1 MPTVVDD
8 RVKQYTTTSGT
19 GSISFSGT
27 IEGYKAFS
35 DVLTSGDQTFY
46 CILDGANGET
56 GWEVGIGTFDGSLLS
71 RDTVLS
77 SSTGSKISLS
87 GNISTIFIT
96 YAATNSI
103 FTDGNNRLGIGTG
116 SPSYA
121 LDVFGHDAWI
131 QATGVIVGASGIV
144 IGNHGISP
152 GINALSDARVLGTS
166 TATYLLDINIGN
178 SGIYLGNQTQT
189 KITSGGKSIH
199 IGEQAGSGT
208 TTGFSNVAI
217 GYQAGKNITTGKRNV
232 AIGAESYPYGDDNH
246 DNVFIGFQSAD
257 SSSVGNYSIGIGA
270 YAGYSE
276 QGSNV
281 NVGYKA
287 GNSLWTYPINTTA
300 IGYQSL
306 SRAHIVTPHGAN
318 TMQYSVAV
326 GSEAGYES
334 YGAYGST
341 YLGAMAGYQ
350 GPGVGS
356 VCIGF
361 QAGRGI
367 SNIGIHDHLFI
378 ANSEPASNGT
388 LIKGLFNTKE
398 VAIGKTDIN
407 VSGVGTLQVYPKQA
421 TSKGIVVV
429 SAASQSAALME
440 WKDSASAT
448 IATMTPSGVLNAYG
462 FVASGDIAVDGKM
475 IFNDADGSAWI
486 NLKSPDSI
494 SSTYTLNL
502 PSGIGVAGQSL
513 HTNADGYTYWA
524 VPAGGGTMSSFV
536 ISDGS
541 TTQTV
546 VDGNTVTFS
555 PVSNRTTTTVSATDT
570 LTIGLADDITVNRV
584 AASGLGVMSA
594 SGIDVTSSGV
604 WFHDLDR
611 STMITMR
618 AHDTVSASYN
628 FYLPS
633 GVGTSTQVLK
643 TDGAGTSYWDASDIN
658 SLTDV
663 SFGGT
668 NLTRTLIIGN
678 AGPGATPVTGSL
690 AADCEDN
697 LAIGYLALN
706 SITQGDGN
714 LALGYN
720 NLTGLTTGYTNVA
733 LGHNVAGAG
742 AVTGYDNVAIGQSS
756 MHSLTGGIRNIALGF
771 SSLYGSTNGEY
782 NISLGAM
789 SQFYANDG
797 DHNIAIGYAS
807 LYGNV
812 DGSTTTGNNYN
823 IGLGFETLK
832 DITTGDRNIGIGYR
846 AGLNLTSDSYMLY
859 IASDAPASNGSL
871 IKGDMTNKYLAVGKA
886 DVTLSTDPATFQVY
900 VNAATDKGVVIQ
912 GAASQSDDLSSWK
925 TSAGSIVAG
934 MTPSGVLNTHGIVA
948 SGTGLRMHRVTP
960 VVTSDTLYNVGGAL
974 YFNGSALAGGVSVAD
989 LNYVSGVAV
998 YASGESGGGGVT
1010 AGELAGVSG
1019 MVVYSSGQAIANES
1033 DIVAVSGIANYA
1045 SGQTIA
1051 NESDIVAVSG
1061 IANYASGQTI
1071 ANESDIVAVSGISNY
1086 ASGQVIASESDI
1098 VAVSGISNYASGQT
1112 IANESD
1118 IVAVSGISNY
1128 ASGQA
1133 IANES
1138 DIVATSGIANYA
1150 SGQAIAN
1157 ESDIVAV
1164 SGISNYASGQAIE
1177 NESLITYA
1185 SGNTANIAFGSN
1197 AEGDILYHN
1206 GTSFTRLAKGTDNYI
1221 LKMNGNA
1228 PNWEAESS
1236 GGGVSTADLNYVSGV
1251 AVYSSGQAIAN
1262 ESDIVASS
1270 GVAAYASGQAIA
1282 NESDIVATSG
1292 IANYA
1297 SGQAIA
1303 NESDIVATSGIAN
1316 YASGQAIANENDIVA
1331 VSGIS
1336 NYASGQA
1343 IENEGLITYASG
1355 NTANIT
1361 FGSNVEGDILYHNG
1375 TSFTRLAKGTDN
1387 HVLTMDGNVP
1397 NWEAAA
1403 AGSASAEA
1411 TYASGQAIAN
1421 ESDIVATSGIAAYAS
1436 GTRIAAGLDGSGLWG
1451 GYNRTNTLLINRP
1464 PGEPPYYGTGN
1475 DCSDNVGIGYHALR
1489 YIAYSVDNIA
1499 LGKLSSGRLSSGDRN
1514 VSIGLEAL
1522 YNNQTGH
1529 DNVAI
1534 GNNALKTANGGS
1546 NNIGIGEEAGYAS
1559 NSSNMLFIAK
1569 GTEAAN
1575 GTIIKGDMANKYLAI
1590 GKADVT
1596 LSTDPATLQ
1605 VYPNAATDKVLLIR
1619 GYAAQSDDLTS
1630 WQTSAGA
1637 AVAAM
1642 TPSGVLNTYGIV
1654 ASGVGVRLHQV
1665 TPTVTTDTLYNVG
1678 GSLYFD
1684 GSAVGGGSAS
1694 AEATYA
1700 SGQAIANESDIV
1712 AVSGISN
1719 YASGQVIANESDI
1732 VATSGIAN
1740 YASGQAIANEDD
1752 IVAVSGIANYASGQ
1766 ANGKMTDFIISDG
1779 STTQTIADGNTI
1791 TFAATS
1797 NETTVAVSA
1806 TDTVTIGLPND
1817 VTIGSDLTVT
1827 DSLVVDTKTLVANAS
1842 SYADRVGI
1850 GTAAP
1855 GYTLDV
1861 FGHDA
1866 WVQASGVR
1874 VGASGIILGGTAVTS
1889 TAAELNY
1896 LDITTLGTAAA
1907 SKAMTWAADST
1918 WTAAGGTCANLGT
1931 VTTVDINGGT
1941 IDGATIATSNV
1952 TVGSSKTLDV
1962 SGGTL
1967 TLAANQI
1974 SGDKVEGGT
1983 IAATTITTLTTAG
1996 ITATANIDIG
2006 GYDLRAATVTPDG
2019 LTSGRVVFA
2028 GTAGVLSDDADL
2040 TFSGDTLTAT
2050 KIKVSDGG
2058 TIGSAS
2064 DADVIT
2070 IATEGD
2076 VTFSKATKPA
2086 LKANSDGATVTFD
2099 LNEANVHTVTLG
2111 GNRTFAISNETA
2123 GQKFIIRILQDGTGS
2138 RLVSTWFSTIKWAGG
2153 SAPTL
2158 TTTAGKAD
2166 VVGFIVTGTDTYDGF
2181 VVGQNI

>member
-1 MPTVVDD
+1 MPTVVAD

-46 CILDGANGET
+46 CVLDGANGET
-56 GWEVGIGTFDGSLLS
+56 AWEVGIGTFDGSSLS

-96 YAATNSI
+96 YPAPNSV
-103 FTDGNNRLGIGTG
+103 FTDGNNRLGIGTS
-116 SPSYA
+116 SPSYT

-144 IGNHGISP
+144 IGDHGISP
-152 GINALSDARVLGTS
+152 GINALSDARVLGTP
-166 TATYLLDINIGN
+166 TTTYLLDINIGN

-232 AIGAESYPYGDDNH
+232 AIGAEVYPNGDDNH

-257 SSSVGNYSIGIGA
+257 SASVGNYSIGIGA

-306 SRAHIVTPHGAN
+306 NRAHIVTPHGAN

-378 ANSEPASNGT
+378 ANNEPASNGT

-429 SAASQSAALME
+429 SAASQSAPLME
-440 WKDSASAT
+440 LKDSASAI

-462 FVASGDIAVDGKM
+462 FVASGDISVDGKM
-475 IFNDADGSAWI
+475 IFNDADGSASI

-555 PVSNRTTTTVSATDT
+555 PVSNRTTTAVSATDT

-668 NLTRTLIIGN
+668 NLSRTLIIGN

-706 SITQGDGN
+706 SITEGDGN

-756 MHSLTGGIRNIALGF
+756 MHSLTAGVRNIALGF
-771 SSLYGSTNGEY
+771 SSLYGSTDGEY

-846 AGLNLTSDSYMLY
+846 AGLSLTSDSYMLY

-960 VVTSDTLYNVGGAL
+960 VVTADTLYNVGGAL

-1033 DIVAVSGIANYA
+1033 DIVAVSGIANYSSGIVTGGIPTFANMYVDEYIYHNGDTDTYIRLRGDQFDFVAGNLTFLTLDESAGVSPDTVTVNGNAADIDFVVKGDNDETLIRTDAANDKVGIGTGAPAYKLDVFGNDAWLQASGVIVGASGVVLASNTPATTSNTLYNVGGSLYFNGSALASAGASSEATYA
-1045 SGQTIA
+1045 SGQAIA

-1061 IANYASGQTI
+1061 IA
-1071 ANESDIVAVSGISNY
+1071 
-1086 ASGQVIASESDI
+1086 
-1098 VAVSGISNYASGQT
+1098 
-1112 IANESD
+1112 
-1118 IVAVSGISNY
+1118 NY

-1150 SGQAIAN
+1150 SGQANTNKTNIATNVTNIATNTSRVAYASGQAIDN

-1164 SGISNYASGQAIE
+1164 SGIANYASGQAGGGISWDGSTANGVATFKDGDE
-1177 NESLITYA
+1177 ATVESNLTFDGSTLTVTGDVDATGYIYVAQRITHKGDNDTYIDFNDDEIRFKVGGKNLFAVTEGTVEQIVVNDIGNNADFRVESQQNANLIFSDGSTDRVGIGTATPAYGLDVVGAGA
-1185 SGNTANIAFGSN
+1185 SGIIQA
-1197 AEGDILYHN
+1197 
-1206 GTSFTRLAKGTDNYI
+1206 
-1221 LKMNGNA
+1221 
-1228 PNWEAESS
+1228 
-1236 GGGVSTADLNYVSGV
+1236 SGV
-1251 AVYSSGQAIAN
+1251 TVGASGVILMSNTPAVVTNTLYNVGGTLYFNGSQLASAGGASAVAQYASGQAIAN

-1282 NESDIVATSG
+1282 NESDIVAVSG
-1292 IANYA
+1292 ISNYA

-1343 IENEGLITYASG
+1343 IENEGLIAYASG
-1355 NTANIT
+1355 NTANIS
-1361 FGSNVEGDILYHNG
+1361 FGSNAEGDILYHNG
-1375 TSFTRLAKGTDN
+1375 TKFIRLAKGTDN
-1387 HVLTMDGNVP
+1387 HVLTMNGNVP

-1421 ESDIVATSGIAAYAS
+1421 ESDIVA
-1436 GTRIAAGLDGSGLWG
+1436 
-1451 GYNRTNTLLINRP
+1451 
-1464 PGEPPYYGTGN
+1464 
-1475 DCSDNVGIGYHALR
+1475 
-1489 YIAYSVDNIA
+1489 
-1499 LGKLSSGRLSSGDRN
+1499 
-1514 VSIGLEAL
+1514 
-1522 YNNQTGH
+1522 
-1529 DNVAI
+1529 
-1534 GNNALKTANGGS
+1534 
-1546 NNIGIGEEAGYAS
+1546 
-1559 NSSNMLFIAK
+1559 
-1569 GTEAAN
+1569 
-1575 GTIIKGDMANKYLAI
+1575 
-1590 GKADVT
+1590 
-1596 LSTDPATLQ
+1596 
-1605 VYPNAATDKVLLIR
+1605 
-1619 GYAAQSDDLTS
+1619 
-1630 WQTSAGA
+1630 
-1637 AVAAM
+1637 
-1642 TPSGVLNTYGIV
+1642 
-1654 ASGVGVRLHQV
+1654 
-1665 TPTVTTDTLYNVG
+1665 
-1678 GSLYFD
+1678 
-1684 GSAVGGGSAS
+1684 
-1694 AEATYA
+1694 
-1700 SGQAIANESDIV
+1700 
-1712 AVSGISN
+1712 VSGIS
-1719 YASGQVIANESDI
+1719 
-1732 VATSGIAN
+1732 N

-1766 ANGKMTDFIISDG
+1766 TNGKMTDFIISDG
-1779 STTQTIADGNTI
+1779 STTQTVADGNTI

-1817 VTIGSDLTVT
+1817 VTLAGNLTVAEYVYHAGDANT
-1827 DSLVVDTKTLVANAS
+1827 YLRLRDDNINFVAGGWSAFKLEKSTGKIQLNNSNVD
-1842 SYADRVGI
+1842 
-1850 GTAAP
+1850 
-1855 GYTLDV
+1855 LDV
-1861 FGHDA
+1861 QIMADNAGVILHADA
-1866 WVQASGVR
+1866 AENRIGLNTSTPAYGLDVVGAGASGVIQASGVKI
-1874 VGASGIILGGTAVTS
+1874 GASGIFLGGTAVTA

-1941 IDGATIATSNV
+1941 IDGATIATSDV

-1967 TLAANQI
+1967 TTSAAQKQAIVAGADGAAIDNCVI
-1974 SGDKVEGGT
+1974 GGST
-1983 IAATTITTLTTAG
+1983 AAAGTFTTITANTSVVPDAAG
-1996 ITATANIDIG
+1996 G
-2006 GYDLRAATVTPDG
+2006 
-2019 LTSGRVVFA
+2019 
-2028 GTAGVLSDDADL
+2028 ADL
-2040 TFSGDTLTAT
+2040 GSTSAEWGDIYIADDKKIKLGNGQDASIEYDEDGTDTLS
-2050 KIKVSDGG
+2050 ISGVP
-2058 TIGSAS
+2058 
-2064 DADVIT
+2064 
-2070 IATEGD
+2070 
-2076 VTFSKATKPA
+2076 VTFNKASKHPI
-2086 LKANSDGATVTFD
+2086 KANADGATVTFD

-2111 GNRTFAISNETA
+2111 GNRTFATSNATV
-2123 GQKFIIRILQDGTGS
+2123 GQRFIIRIKQDGSTRTVTWGTGS
-2138 RLVSTWFSTIKWAGG
+2138 PNSFGTITWAGG
-2153 SAPTL
+2153 SAPDL
-2158 TTTAGKAD
+2158 TDGSNKAD
-2166 VVGFIVTGTDTYDGF
+2166 IIGFICTAEGTPNSFDGF
-2181 VVGQNI
+2181 VVAQNI

>member
-1 MPTVVDD
+1 M
-8 RVKQYTTTSGT
+8 
-19 GSISFSGT
+19 
-27 IEGYKAFS
+27 
-35 DVLTSGDQTFY
+35 
-46 CILDGANGET
+46 
-56 GWEVGIGTFDGSLLS
+56 
-71 RDTVLS
+71 
-77 SSTGSKISLS
+77 
-87 GNISTIFIT
+87 
-96 YAATNSI
+96 
-103 FTDGNNRLGIGTG
+103 
-116 SPSYA
+116 
-121 LDVFGHDAWI
+121 FGHDAWI

-668 NLTRTLIIGN
+668 NLSRTLIIGN

-706 SITQGDGN
+706 SITEGDGN

-771 SSLYGSTNGEY
+771 GSLYGSTDGDY

-789 SQFYANDG
+789 SQYYANDG
-797 DHNIAIGYAS
+797 DYNIAIGHSA
-807 LYGNV
+807 LLGNTN
-812 DGSTTTGNNYN
+812 GSSTTGNNHN

-832 DITTGDRNIGIGYR
+832 DITTGDRNIAIGYK
-846 AGLNLTSDSYMLY
+846 AGSSLTSDSYMFY
-859 IASDAPASNGSL
+859 VASDEPGSNGSL

-900 VNAATDKGVVIQ
+900 INAATDKGVVIQ
-912 GAASQSDDLSSWK
+912 GAASQADDLTSWK

-934 MTPSGVLNTHGIVA
+934 MTPSGVLNAHGIVA

-1019 MVVYSSGQAIANES
+1019 MVVYSSGQA
-1033 DIVAVSGIANYA
+1033 
-1045 SGQTIA
+1045 IA

-1499 LGKLSSGRLSSGDRN
+1499 LGKSSSGRLSSGDRN

-1817 VTIGSDLTVT
+1817 VTLAGNLTIAEYVYHAGDANT
-1827 DSLVVDTKTLVANAS
+1827 YLRLRDDNINFVAGGWSAFKLEKSTGKIQLNNSNANLDVQIM
-1842 SYADRVGI
+1842 ADNAGVILHADAAENRVGLNTSTPAY
-1850 GTAAP
+1850 G
-1855 GYTLDV
+1855 LDV
-1861 FGHDA
+1861 VGA
-1866 WVQASGVR
+1866 
-1874 VGASGIILGGTAVTS
+1874 GASGIIQASGVKIGASGMFLGGTAVTS

-1967 TLAANQI
+1967 TTSAAQKQAI
-1974 SGDKVEGGT
+1974 VSGADGATIDNCVIGGST
-1983 IAATTITTLTTAG
+1983 AVAGTFTTITANTSVVPDAAG
-1996 ITATANIDIG
+1996 G
-2006 GYDLRAATVTPDG
+2006 
-2019 LTSGRVVFA
+2019 
-2028 GTAGVLSDDADL
+2028 ADL
-2040 TFSGDTLTAT
+2040 GSTSAEWGDIYIADDKKIKFGNGQDASIEYDEDGTDTLS
-2050 KIKVSDGG
+2050 ISGVP
-2058 TIGSAS
+2058 
-2064 DADVIT
+2064 
-2070 IATEGD
+2070 
-2076 VTFSKATKPA
+2076 VTFNKASKHPI
-2086 LKANSDGATVTFD
+2086 KANADGATVTFD
-2099 LNEANVHTVTLG
+2099 LNEANMHTVTLG
-2111 GNRTFAISNETA
+2111 GNRTFATSNATV
-2123 GQKFIIRILQDGTGS
+2123 GQRFIIRIKQDGSTRTVTWGTGS
-2138 RLVSTWFSTIKWAGG
+2138 PNSFGTILWAGG
-2153 SAPTL
+2153 SAPDL
-2158 TTTAGKAD
+2158 TDGSNKAD
-2166 VVGFIVTGTDTYDGF
+2166 IIGFICTAEGSPNSFDGF
-2181 VVGQNI
+2181 VVAQNI